1 MLLFLLPIRFFL
13 TLSLPFSLLIRFV
26 TFDLVLCTPFCVEFA
41 TFYSII
47 LNIAKNIVHDSSH
60 TTWVYKN
67 PCARSIGRESKSF
80 ARTKQLQ
87 TTRRI
92 LNCFRGRV
100 FTSLFIVVVGRLVGR
115 SSSLDFFSSA
125 SHKTFWLGVCYNIPF
140 MHSFYHHFHFMFVF
154 NLCLNKWEC
163 FCWFRNG
170 RLCVWVAF
178 LLFLNFFFVF
188 FLSSFSFLTIWFRL
202 SPFVWFAFD
211 FGFSTDLHA
220 TFALVY
226 NIMKWMA
233 FLSTM

>member
-1 MLLFLLPIRFFL
+1 MIRHIQL
-13 TLSLPFSLLIRFV
+13 KYTKIH
-26 TFDLVLCTPFCVEFA
+26 VLDPLDE
-41 TFYSII
+41 
-47 LNIAKNIVHDSSH
+47 
-60 TTWVYKN
+60 N
-67 PCARSIGRESKSF
+67 PSRSQEQNNCK
-80 ARTKQLQ
+80 
-87 TTRRI
+87 RRI

-178 LLFLNFFFVF
+178 LLFLNFFSSLSFSLHFHFSQFGFVF
-188 FLSSFSFLTIWFRL
+188 HPSCGSHLILVFPLICMLLLHLCTI
-202 SPFVWFAFD
+202 
-211 FGFSTDLHA
+211 
-220 TFALVY
+220 
-226 NIMKWMA
+226 
-233 FLSTM
+233 

>member
-1 MLLFLLPIRFFL
+1 MIRHIQL
-13 TLSLPFSLLIRFV
+13 
-26 TFDLVLCTPFCVEFA
+26 
-41 TFYSII
+41 Y
-47 LNIAKNIVHDSSH
+47 
-60 TTWVYKN
+60 N

-178 LLFLNFFFVF
+178 LLFLNIFFRFLSLFIFISHNLVSSFTLRVVRIWFWFFHWFACYFCTCVQYNEVDGVSFNNVATNGRVKFIVWPFSWFFF
-188 FLSSFSFLTIWFRL
+188 LHLLLPHLLSFL
-202 SPFVWFAFD
+202 FD
-211 FGFSTDLHA
+211 CCCCRCC
-220 TFALVY
+220 
-226 NIMKWMA
+226 
-233 FLSTM
+233 

>member
-1 MLLFLLPIRFFL
+1 MIRHIQLEYTKIHVLDQLDENPSRSQEQNNCKRHDEYWIVFVDVYLLRY
-13 TLSLPFSLLIRFV
+13 SLLLS
-26 TFDLVLCTPFCVEFA
+26 D
-41 TFYSII
+41 
-47 LNIAKNIVHDSSH
+47 
-60 TTWVYKN
+60 
-67 PCARSIGRESKSF
+67 
-80 ARTKQLQ
+80 
-87 TTRRI
+87 
-92 LNCFRGRV
+92 
-100 FTSLFIVVVGRLVGR
+100 GR

-188 FLSSFSFLTIWFRL
+188 LLSSFSFLTIWFRL

-211 FGFSTDLHA
+211 FGFYTDLHA